1 MQTDIELIL
10 QKYKSDCSTENK
22 KKLQTIL
29 KREVREFKKQDIEKY
44 NKTISFDDAIH
55 QIDYCLSPFK
65 SKSNKLI
72 RSFNNKDLKKLND
85 ANRQVLRDFLQEQN
99 TSILIEKQNT
109 EIIQTH
115 KDKILNKK
123 PDLKIKLLS
132 GNPIT
137 KILAEIQ
144 LHDLIREK
152 LSWRFERRK
161 TEILYVVLDKPS
173 EPYKTVTFEDLCKLL
188 LESQI
193 NCTYCNNEMLLF
205 ADENQSCFYEN
216 QNFLISFD
224 AIIPIKGHTK
234 DNLAICCFRCNSKK
248 GTPNNPINYQC
259 LDIEQKDFT
268 YIAQNDLSDINKL
281 PYRLEKIKIDDN
293 FYWYEHTYKQLY
305 SYISEESGNF
315 IKDYELDGS
324 ECHKSFNDEG
334 EIWLPYSDFLKKKE
348 YLSLFFAQNES
359 INMIYL

>member
-10 QKYKSDCSTENK
+10 QKYKCDCSTENK

-29 KREVREFKKQDIEKY
+29 NRKVREYKKQDIEIYK
-44 NKTISFDDAIH
+44 KMISFNDAIN
-55 QIDYCLSPFK
+55 QEDYCLSPFR
-65 SKSNKLI
+65 SKSNKPI
-72 RSFNNKDLKKLND
+72 RSFNKKDLKKLND
-85 ANRQVLRDFLQEQN
+85 ANRQVLKDFLQEQN
-99 TSILIEKQNT
+99 TSILIEKQNR
-109 EIIQTH
+109 EIIQTL

-132 GNPIT
+132 DNQIT

-144 LHDLIREK
+144 LQDLIDEK
-152 LSWRFERRK
+152 LPWRFGIII
-161 TEILYVVLDKPS
+161 EILYVVLDKPS
-173 EPYKTVTFEDLCKLL
+173 EQFKTVTFEDLCKLL

-205 ADENQSCFYEN
+205 ADENQSFYYEN
-216 QNFLISFD
+216 KNFVISFD
-224 AIIPIKGHTK
+224 AIIPFKGHTK
-234 DNLAICCFRCNSKK
+234 DNLAICCFRCDSAK

-259 LDIEQKDFT
+259 LEIEHKDLS
-268 YIAQNDLSDINKL
+268 YIMQDDLSDINKL
-281 PYRLEKIKIDDN
+281 AYHLEKIKIDDN
-293 FYWYEHTYKQLY
+293 FYWYERSYKQLY

-324 ECHKSFNDEG
+324 EYHKRITEEG
-334 EIWLPYSDFLKKKE
+334 EIWLPYSDFKKRKE

>member
-10 QKYKSDCSTENK
+10 QKYKCDCSSENK
-22 KKLQTIL
+22 KKLQMRL
-29 KREVREFKKQDIEKY
+29 KDRVKEYKKRDIEKY

-55 QIDYCLSPFK
+55 QDDYCLSPFM
-65 SKSNKLI
+65 SKSNI
-72 RSFNNKDLKKLND
+72 PIQSFNQKDLQKLND
-85 ANRQVLRDFLQEQN
+85 ANRQVLKDFLQDQN
-99 TSILIEKQNT
+99 TSILIKKQNR
-109 EIIQTH
+109 EIIQTL
-115 KDKILNKK
+115 KDKILNKN

-132 GNPIT
+132 DNPIT

-144 LHDLIREK
+144 LHDLIEEK
-152 LSWRFERRK
+152 LPWRYGRRI
-161 TEILYVVLDKPS
+161 TETLYVVLDKPL
-173 EPYKTVTFEDLCKLL
+173 EPFRTVTFEHLCKLL

-205 ADENQSCFYEN
+205 ADENK
-216 QNFLISFD
+216 NFVISFD
-224 AIIPIKGHTK
+224 AIIPMKGHTK
-234 DNLAICCFRCNSKK
+234 DNLAICCFRCNSSK
-248 GTPNNPINYQC
+248 GTLNNPINYQC
-259 LDIEQKDFT
+259 LEIEQKDFI

-281 PYRLEKIKIDDN
+281 PYCLEKIKIDDN

-334 EIWLPYSDFLKKKE
+334 EIWLPYSDFKKRKE
-348 YLSLFFAQNES
+348 YLSLFFAQNEQ